1 MCNIWSHLLVSHIWY
16 NRFNHVVPVNR
27 ICVVMSF
34 LEMDEGKS
42 HEIAFSMTVQRDF
55 QCQSLNSS
63 YDTLFTERD
72 KMIKACD
79 ALVA

>member
-1 MCNIWSHLLVSHIWY
+1 M
-16 NRFNHVVPVNR
+16 FNHAVPVNR

-42 HEIAFSMTVQRDF
+42 HEIAFSMTVQRDL

-63 YDTLFTERD
+63 LRHTFYGEGQND
-72 KMIKACD
+72 
-79 ALVA
+79 

>member
-1 MCNIWSHLLVSHIWY
+1 
-16 NRFNHVVPVNR
+16 
-27 ICVVMSF
+27 
-34 LEMDEGKS
+34 MDEGKS
-42 HEIAFSMTVQRDF
+42 HAIAFSMTVLRDF
-55 QCQSLNSS
+55 QSQSLNSS